1 MAVTKPAIDAE
12 MSMSWAHE
20 QSCDG
25 SPGTTA
31 AIKKKAPLGGAAK
44 YGGLSTPH
52 HNCPRSINR
61 C

>member
-31 AIKKKAPLGGAAK
+31 AIKKKGPAGRGRKVRRTQYAAP
-44 YGGLSTPH
+44 
-52 HNCPRSINR
+52 
-61 C
+61 